1 METDYFDIKIEFPE
15 LQLEPDP
22 ELAELQ
28 QHLKQSFYNILLH
41 KNRVLKSKL
50 SPHKKPKK
58 Q

>member
-1 METDYFDIKIEFPE
+1 METEYFHIKTDFPE

-22 ELAELQ
+22 NLIELQ
-28 QHLKQSFYNILLH
+28 QQLKQSFYNILLH
-41 KNRVLKSKL
+41 KNRMLKSKI